1 MAEYGFVT
9 MPPTTA
15 ENSRKVSVV
24 GVGETDFHDDYRA
37 ERKREPGWEPPTEE
51 KLCKTAFDRALADS
65 GLKPEDIDGLAMS
78 YTYGG
83 PEPLEMAKTLGIQP
97 KNAWINGHI
106 MAGPLPAAAGEILN
120 GKNRTVALIFCVAS
134 RSAGRKF
141 GGMTF
146 AGGMGG
152 PSSYYYYHPWGWSSQ
167 AAHWALMATRYFNKY
182 GKGEEDL
189 GVVAQTVRKH
199 ASLNPNAIMQKP
211 FTIEEYMAS
220 RYIVKPM
227 HLFDICLVN
236 DGAVCLIISEAD
248 RARDCAK
255 VPVDI
260 AGWGESYIKK
270 NKMKTMIE
278 DRLRPQM
285 QEAAAQVFGMSGLSI
300 EDVGHLEGYD
310 AGSMHLINHVE
321 GFGFTEPG
329 TGLDFCKDGQM
340 TLGGRVPTNI
350 SGGNMSHAYMQGW
363 SQCAEAVRQLR
374 HEAGP
379 RQIDGLQVSLTCLSQ
394 TDASH
399 PILFQRGA

>member
-1 MAEYGFVT
+1 MAEHGYVT
-9 MPPTTA
+9 MPPKTA
-15 ENSRKVSVV
+15 ECSRKVSVV

-37 ERKREPGWEPPTEE
+37 ERKREPGWEPPTTES
-51 KLCKTAFDRALADS
+51 LCKTAFERALADA
-65 GLKPEDIDGLAMS
+65 GLKPEEIDGLAMS

-83 PEPLEMAKTLGIQP
+83 PEPADMAKSLGIQP
-97 KNAWINGHI
+97 KEAWINGHI
-106 MAGPLPAAAGEILN
+106 MAGPLPAACGEVISGN
-120 GKNRTVALIFCVAS
+120 NDIVALIFCVAS

-167 AAHWALMATRYFNKY
+167 AAHWATMAAHYFNKY
-182 GKGEEDL
+182 GKREEDL
-189 GVVAQTVRKH
+189 GVVPQQVRQH
-199 ASLNPNAIMQKP
+199 ASVNPNAIMQKP
-211 FTIEEYMAS
+211 FTIEEYLAS

-236 DGAVCLIISEAD
+236 DGAVCLIISGAD

-255 VPVDI
+255 PPVDV
-260 AGWGESYIKK
+260 AGWGEAYIEK

-285 QEAAAQVFGMSGLSI
+285 QQTAAQVFGMAGLTI
-300 EDVGHLEGYD
+300 DDVGHFEGYD
-310 AGSMHLINHVE
+310 AGSIHLINQVE
-321 GFGFTEPG
+321 GFGFTDPG

-340 TLGGRVPTNI
+340 TLGGRIPTNM
-350 SGGNMSHAYMQGW
+350 SGGNMSQSYMQGW
-363 SQCAEAVRQLR
+363 SQCVEAVRQLR

-379 RQIDGLQVSLTCLSQ
+379 RQAQGVQASLTCLAQ
-394 TDASH
+394 TDAVH
-399 PILFQRGA
+399 PILFTRGA